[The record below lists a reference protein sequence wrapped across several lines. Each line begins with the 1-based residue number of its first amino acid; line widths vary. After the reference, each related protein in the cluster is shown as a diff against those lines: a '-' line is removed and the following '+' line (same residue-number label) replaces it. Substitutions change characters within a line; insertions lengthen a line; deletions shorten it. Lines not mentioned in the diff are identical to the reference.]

1 MTRDELLQELAK
13 TKFCAV
19 PTVQTYDMGIEFD
32 FVEAAGAGTVLG
44 SLSSWPLWRM
54 RSVPLDKF
62 AHIQAKLEEG
72 NLTQED
78 IAGTDLLLLYKEC
91 PWAKDT
97 PLIDFFENLRGF
109 EGMDGKYFWCLC
121 DTVNYVPEATFYHTR
136 EAIID
141 SFHDIYCSD
150 VNAWDEYDDGMLE
163 DWLRRIQD
171 KDDLGEF
178 PICCFEF
185 NEEEND

>member
-91 PWAKDT
+91 PRAKDT
-97 PLIDFFENLRGF
+97 PLIDFFEDLRGF

-163 DWLRRIQD
+163 DWLRRFQD

>member
-1 MTRDELLQELAK
+1 MTREELLQELAK

-54 RSVPLDKF
+54 RSVPLDRF
-62 AHIQAKLEEG
+62 THIQAKLEEG

-91 PWAKDT
+91 PWAEGT
-97 PLIDFFENLRGF
+97 ALTDFFKGLRDLK
-109 EGMDGKYFWCLC
+109 GMDGEYFWCLC
-121 DTVNYVPEATFYHTR
+121 DTINYVPEATFYQTR
-136 EAIID
+136 EAMID
-141 SFHDIYCSD
+141 SFHDFYCSD

-163 DWLRRIQD
+163 DWLTRIQN

-178 PICCFEF
+178 GFCCFEF